1 MFNLGKRCKL
11 IVVYICAIIFS
22 LSGFAVAESLH
33 DAAKEGDL
41 AKVKSLITEGSDVNI
56 ADENGTTPLHFA
68 ADRGHIDVVELLI
81 SKGADVNAETKRGF
95 TPLHWAAQQ
104 DHKDVVELL
113 ISKGAD
119 VNAET
124 KRGFTPLHGAA
135 RTGDKDLVEL
145 LISKGA
151 NVNANKFRY
160 TPIAWTG
167 VAQPTDSPEIVKA
180 RKEVIELLRRHGAQK

>member
-1 MFNLGKRCKL
+1 MFNLGKRWKL
-11 IVVYICAIIFS
+11 IMVYICAIIFS
-22 LSGFAVAESLH
+22 LSGFAVAEPLH
-33 DAAKEGDL
+33 EVAKEGDL
-41 AKVKSLITEGSDVNI
+41 AKVKSLIAEGSDVNM
-56 ADENGTTPLHFA
+56 AGENGTTPLHFA

-81 SKGADVNAETKRGF
+81 SKGADVNAKTKAGGF
-95 TPLHWAAQQ
+95 TPLHWAAGG

-113 ISKGAD
+113 ISKGAN

-124 KRGFTPLHGAA
+124 QRGLTPLHAAA

-160 TPIAWTG
+160 TIIAWAG
-167 VAQPTDSPEIVKA
+167 VPQFTDTPEIVKG
-180 RKEVIELLRRHGAQK
+180 RKEVIELLREHGAH

>member
-1 MFNLGKRCKL
+1 MCIFGKRWEL
-11 IVVYICAIIFS
+11 IMVFICAIVFS
-22 LSGFAVAESLH
+22 LSGFAVAEPLH
-33 DAAKEGDL
+33 EAAKEGDL
-41 AKVKSLITEGSDVNI
+41 AKAKSLIAEGSDVNMV
-56 ADENGTTPLHFA
+56 DENGITPLHFA

-81 SKGADVNAETKRGF
+81 SKGADVNAENKTGF
-95 TPLHWAAQQ
+95 TPLHWAAGG

-113 ISKGAD
+113 ISKGAV

-124 KRGFTPLHGAA
+124 QRGFTPLHAAA

-160 TPIAWTG
+160 TIIAWAG
-167 VAQPTDSPEIVKA
+167 VSQFTDTPEIVKA
-180 RKEVIELLRRHGAQK
+180 RKEVIELLRKHGAH

>member
-95 TPLHWAAQQ
+95 TPLH
-104 DHKDVVELL
+104 
-113 ISKGAD
+113 
-119 VNAET
+119 
-124 KRGFTPLHGAA
+124 GAA